1 MRKKTGCEM
10 EIDRQQ
16 IVKMYNELNKSSEEL
31 EKLQAKKQELLKRY
45 EMSIGL
51 DQTKLFEEMK
61 KNEADFVA
69 LNSKTKKILE
79 TLKALVGKN

>member
-1 MRKKTGCEM
+1 M

-31 EKLQAKKQELLKRY
+31 EKLQVKKQELLKRY

>member
-1 MRKKTGCEM
+1 MGCEM

-16 IVKMYNELNKSSEEL
+16 VIKMYNELNKSSEEL

-79 TLKALVGKN
+79 TLKALVGKK

>member
-1 MRKKTGCEM
+1 M

-61 KNEADFVA
+61 KNEADFEA

>member
-1 MRKKTGCEM
+1 M

-61 KNEADFVA
+61 KNEADFEA
-69 LNSKTKKILE
+69 LNNKTKKILE

>member
-1 MRKKTGCEM
+1 M

-31 EKLQAKKQELLKRY
+31 EKLQVKKQELLKRY

-69 LNSKTKKILE
+69 LDSKTKKILE

>member
-1 MRKKTGCEM
+1 M

-16 IVKMYNELNKSSEEL
+16 VVKIYNGLNKSSEEL

-61 KNEADFVA
+61 KNEAEFEA
-69 LNSKTKKILE
+69 LNGKTKKILE